1 MPVLIRYEPESLS
14 REAYDKVNET
24 LAGQGNEGP
33 PGPLRIHV
41 LFGEEPNLRVS
52 EIWDSEDAWRRWYE
66 GSLQGALSD
75 AGVDLPEPE
84 VIQVHEL
91 WGSGLQP
98 T

>member
-1 MPVLIRYEPESLS
+1 MAVLVRYQPSSLDK
-14 REAYDKVNET
+14 EMYGKVNE
-24 LAGQGNEGP
+24 AMQARGDEGP

-41 LFGEEPNLRVS
+41 LFGEEPNLHVS
-52 EIWDSEDAWRRWYE
+52 EIWDSEDDWRKWYD
-66 GSLQGALSD
+66 GALKQGFAE
-75 AGVDLPEPE
+75 AGLEVPEPQ